1 MKTSEFR
8 QLIREEIRRVLK
20 EANAPKFRDLKAQA
34 LYGIVIAAVEN
45 NKAKELQQT
54 LEDYGIELYNVD
66 FTSGLAT
73 TNKKAFMKKVEDAI
87 NSSNWD
93 AISKGD
99 IRDIKSDLGQSP
111 HYFYN

>member
-8 QLIREEIRRVLK
+8 KLIREEVRRVLK
-20 EANAPKFRDLKAQA
+20 EANAPKFRDPKAKA
-34 LYGIVIAAVEN
+34 FYEIVIAAVEN

-66 FTSGLAT
+66 FSSRLAT
-73 TNKKAFMKKVEDAI
+73 TNKIAFMKKVEDAI
-87 NSSNWD
+87 NSSDWD

-99 IRDIKSDLGQSP
+99 IKDIKSDLE
-111 HYFYN
+111 N